1 MTEIEHEPRRHTRWS
16 AERPGRL
23 DPDQAFDRLRQACHG
38 VRSGGT
44 VPKSPTERNVAP
56 GPRPFAVV
64 VSCTDQRTAAGQLFG
79 DDPGIRIVAAAG
91 GVVDDLQ
98 MSRIEHACRVEGATA
113 LVVLGHT
120 GCEAVRQ
127 GIFQA
132 RRGIHT
138 RLARAVGGL
147 ASGLPLPGGRLP
159 RSVLDGLIERNVER
173 ALQSLRD
180 LSSIVAALELG
191 GRLRLAAALY
201 DEDRGEVDFLP
212 TVPPHRWPA
221 PEKAPGD

>member
-1 MTEIEHEPRRHTRWS
+1 M
-16 AERPGRL
+16 
-23 DPDQAFDRLRQACHG
+23 
-38 VRSGGT
+38 
-44 VPKSPTERNVAP
+44 PKSPTERNALL
-56 GPRPFAVV
+56 GQRPFAVV
-64 VSCTDQRTAAGQLFG
+64 VSCTDQPIPAWRLFG

-98 MSRIEHACRVEGATA
+98 TSRIEHACRVEGAAA

-127 GIFQA
+127 GVFQA
-132 RRGIHT
+132 RRGVHT
-138 RLARAVGGL
+138 RLARAMGGL
-147 ASGLPLPGGRLP
+147 ASGLPLEGGRMP
-159 RSVLDGLIERNVER
+159 RSVLDALIERNVER

-201 DEDRGEVDFLP
+201 DEDRGEVEFLP
-212 TVPPHRWPA
+212 TVSPHRWPA
-221 PEKAPGD
+221 PDEETLA